1 VEKKES
7 IITNDREALKSI
19 ERKLGLVQRDLERA
33 KNRMS
38 RRHLR
43 ESINDLKIELGWSFL
58 DRGEYEEGFVLYHTI
73 PWTTHGEA
81 KCNGIARA
89 LTEMGYYDEARRLLE
104 VGLRK
109 LPKSYALWVAMGAW
123 HDSLGEDFESLKC
136 MEIALRFAPAGR
148 PTYGITQPSAGRQS
162 LKKDQRA

>member
-1 VEKKES
+1 MDKKES

-58 DRGEYEEGFVLYHTI
+58 DRGEYEEGLVLYHTI

-109 LPKSYALWVAMGAW
+109 LPKSYALWVAMGLA
-123 HDSLGEDFESLKC
+123 
-136 MEIALRFAPAGR
+136 
-148 PTYGITQPSAGRQS
+148 
-162 LKKDQRA
+162 